1 MGEENPK
8 GRRGNNTSLSG
19 GRQLVFS
26 LSTTKTPSERY
37 LFFVKLRNKRGRG
50 KNVHSRTCSS
60 ELNICAPEPRVRE
73 PWLDPVPVCFKIERS
88 EIGVPAGKISDFSR
102 GVKRTCKDEQRED
115 GIARRENERNFRDDA
130 CPPANGAERRS
141 VNAHLNGTDSSH
153 FPASVSVDVGNG
165 SAAHRAA
172 GAPRPKSA
180 TTQNCPF
187 RPNAMRG
194 CDETP

>member
-1 MGEENPK
+1 MG
-8 GRRGNNTSLSG
+8 GASRQSRGA
-19 GRQLVFS
+19 
-26 LSTTKTPSERY
+26 K
-37 LFFVKLRNKRGRG
+37 
-50 KNVHSRTCSS
+50 
-60 ELNICAPEPRVRE
+60 IRE
-73 PWLDPVPVCFKIERS
+73 QRDSFERS

-141 VNAHLNGTDSSH
+141 INAHLNGTDSSH

-180 TTQNCPF
+180 MTKNCPF

-194 CDETP
+194 CDLRSFQCEDEGAYLAYVTEIRDTQKGRKARPSLRLVVETSGLEPLTPCL

>member
-1 MGEENPK
+1 MNIYAPMPRE
-8 GRRGNNTSLSG
+8 RG
-19 GRQLVFS
+19 
-26 LSTTKTPSERY
+26 
-37 LFFVKLRNKRGRG
+37 
-50 KNVHSRTCSS
+50 
-60 ELNICAPEPRVRE
+60 PR
-73 PWLDPVPVCFKIERS
+73 LDPVPVGFKIERS

-172 GAPRPKSA
+172 GAPR
-180 TTQNCPF
+180 Q
-187 RPNAMRG
+187 RPRRHKKANKIGFDFVRFWWRLADLNR
-194 CDETP
+194 

>member
-60 ELNICAPEPRVRE
+60 ELNICAPEPRVRG
-73 PWLDPVPVCFKIERS
+73 PRLDPVPVGFKIERS
-88 EIGVPAGKISDFSR
+88 EIGVPAGKIYDFSR

-180 TTQNCPF
+180 VSKKKRTKSGSILF
-187 RPNAMRG
+187 AFG
-194 CDETP
+194 GD